1 MLSNAWDEQ
10 EILSEFSQKMRH
22 GSQTVVRHQRQDPFF
37 FIIIKDKHAFS
48 RLFVTKQSASPCT
61 FFSAYS
67 ASEKKK
73 GGRETINQIPLSS
86 LWCST
91 GPGGQCPLPYINL
104 LMDSPHF
111 SLAAAL
117 PPTGQQRSLG
127 VISPQIGPN
136 DKISNNE
143 DKVWER
149 QALS

>member
-1 MLSNAWDEQ
+1 MLSNARDEQ
-10 EILSEFSQKMRH
+10 EILSEFSQKTRH
-22 GSQTVVRHQRQDPFF
+22 GSQTVVRHQGQVPFF
-37 FIIIKDKHAFS
+37 MKIKDKHARS
-48 RLFVTKQSASPCT
+48 RLFLTKQSASPCT

-67 ASEKKK
+67 ASEKK

-117 PPTGQQRSLG
+117 PPTGQQRSPG

-136 DKISNNE
+136 DKISNNG